1 MNPPIEPE
9 DLAMLRHRFGR
20 AIEVS
25 TAYHAFNNGEIAVG
39 PDKTCI
45 NEVVRFQVTHTLLV
59 TYYSFIY
66 SLFDPSGVNFIKISE
81 KVSPLIASDGQ
92 EAARLAI
99 ETWQKIRKPMSII
112 RSNIGFHH
120 SEAAKGASMGYESYG
135 SIHPFEPE
143 LIMQALRVFFR
154 RASEVY
160 EPREP
165 YGAKPLA
172 KDTGELMQYVMRI
185 KAEIQANPKEDV
197 MELLRDALA
206 RA

>member
-1 MNPPIEPE
+1 
-9 DLAMLRHRFGR
+9 
-20 AIEVS
+20 
-25 TAYHAFNNGEIAVG
+25 
-39 PDKTCI
+39 
-45 NEVVRFQVTHTLLV
+45 
-59 TYYSFIY
+59 
-66 SLFDPSGVNFIKISE
+66 
-81 KVSPLIASDGQ
+81 
-92 EAARLAI
+92 
-99 ETWQKIRKPMSII
+99 
-112 RSNIGFHH
+112 
-120 SEAAKGASMGYESYG
+120 
-135 SIHPFEPE
+135 
-143 LIMQALRVFFR
+143 MQALRVFFR